1 MKNKITMTKWLLLAF
16 LFAAA
21 GCIPAAAQTSD
32 TTDVDQLKA
41 EMQAMQTNMAAMQR
55 KINELEQENAAI
67 AAMSGTNVP
76 VAVTNGPLVVT
87 NASQLIIF
95 KAPTEAVAVQVS
107 PITDRD
113 NLEDYQIQAPRPNDE
128 TLNPKYYGF
137 IPIPN
142 TPAIVQ
148 FNAKPRVDMMWDNQ
162 NSGNPDRFVTA
173 TIPTGG
179 PSAGGGSQF
188 NVTARGS
195 SLSFDLR
202 VPDLP
207 GDFRFYY
214 NNDFFGS
221 GSGMPYRV
229 KQLYGELYNVTA
241 GFTFSIFEDPDVWP
255 DTVDFEGPNS
265 MIFARQPT
273 VRYELVLNEYWRMNF
288 GLQQPSSDIDN
299 QGPESD
305 ASPDNHAP
313 DGGFNIR
320 WEDEKWG
327 HLQFATIL
335 RDVGA
340 RGTTLGQQSV
350 LGWGLN
356 LSASLNVFEND
367 SVQGQITYGDGIFH
381 FCNDNFT
388 YTGFNGGDA
397 AFNDKGQLRA
407 LQYVAPMV
415 GYTHQWCEAFRSTAT
430 FGYVNLQN
438 EQEQTAAAYHETY
451 YASGNIIWQVRK
463 RMSIGLECLYGYKDD
478 NGGAHGDVWRIQTGL
493 VYTLF

>member
-1 MKNKITMTKWLLLAF
+1 MKNQIIVTKWLLLTS

-21 GCIPAAAQTSD
+21 AVIPAAAQTSG
-32 TTDVDQLKA
+32 TTDIDELKA
-41 EMQAMQTNMAAMQR
+41 QMQAMQTNMAAMQE
-55 KINELEQENAAI
+55 KINELEQEKKVMA
-67 AAMSGTNVP
+67 GGLL
-76 VAVTNGPLVVT
+76 VTNEVT
-87 NASQLIIF
+87 NAPPAVAFQ
-95 KAPTEAVAVQVS
+95 PEPETEAVQPS
-107 PITDRD
+107 PIRDRG
-113 NLEDYQIQAPRPNDE
+113 NLEDYQIQAPRLGNE
-128 TLNPKYYGF
+128 TLNEKYRGF
-137 IPIPN
+137 VPIPN
-142 TPAIVQ
+142 TPGIIQ
-148 FNAKPRVDMMWDNQ
+148 FNAKPRLDMMADNRP
-162 NSGNPDRFVTA
+162 SGNPDRFVTA
-173 TIPTGG
+173 TIPTG
-179 PSAGGGSQF
+179 PNPGGGQF
-188 NVTARGS
+188 NVNARGS
-195 SLSFDLR
+195 SLSID
-202 VPDLP
+202 VQAPNVP

-214 NNDFFGS
+214 NNDFFGP
-221 GSGMPYRV
+221 GSGMSYRL
-229 KQLYGELYNVTA
+229 KQLYGQFYNVTA

-273 VRYELVLNEYWRMNF
+273 VRYELALSDHWNMNF

-299 QGPESD
+299 EGAEAG
-305 ASPDNHAP
+305 ASPNNQAP

-327 HLQFATIL
+327 HFQFATIL

-340 RGTTLGQQSV
+340 RGTTLGQQNV

-356 LSASLNVFEND
+356 LSTSLNVFKND

-397 AFNDKGQLRA
+397 AFNDQGQLRA

-451 YASGNIIWQVRK
+451 YASANVIWQVRK
-463 RMSIGLECLYGYKDD
+463 RLSIGLEGLYGYKDD

-493 VYTLF
+493 VYSLF